1 MWHDSVC
8 NTVQEPTVTSTIAAK
23 KTTTWGESGFPSE
36 FLATLPN
43 EADLAKIQRYE
54 AHISRQFYKALHELQ
69 MVQTGR
75 QSLHPS
81 APLAIDVLDT
91 ISSQG
96 E

>member
-1 MWHDSVC
+1 MEREVC
-8 NTVQEPTVTSTIAAK
+8 LQCEEA
-23 KTTTWGESGFPSE
+23 TTRCEQRQWEIERTRL
-36 FLATLPN
+36 LATLPN